1 MDSHPA
7 LRSAL
12 FAVLSTLL
20 IVLLVVLV
28 LCAPAFAGPMSRLL
42 QAI

>member
-7 LRSAL
+7 LKSAL
-12 FAVLSTLL
+12 YAVLTTVLVLLL
-20 IVLLVVLV
+20 IVLV